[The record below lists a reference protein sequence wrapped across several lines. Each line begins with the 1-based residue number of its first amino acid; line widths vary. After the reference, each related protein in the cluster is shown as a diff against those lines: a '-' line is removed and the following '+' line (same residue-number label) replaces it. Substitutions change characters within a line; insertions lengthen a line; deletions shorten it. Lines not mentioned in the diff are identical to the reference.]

1 MAAALCRVSELGWK
15 AAVQD
20 MQGSHALAMWHV
32 LDMQWSAPS
41 SPADKVYLTAEV
53 PASYGQEAIQLLPA
67 PFSCYWPL
75 PALTLV
81 CKYLFIRNWTV
92 GTTCV
97 WITRHPKA
105 FKPLLT
111 WLDWIFSDC
120 ASLSPFFFSQTWLM
134 RHNLDEFQ
142 AIRKAEGRSN
152 TVWWCLFV
160 CFFVFKKGYKVS
172 WIYNSLAIGPCT
184 WALMLFS
191 ENRSTVRFWLRV
203 EDERRAPLDMKLR
216 LAAAFGC

>member
-1 MAAALCRVSELGWK
+1 MAAALCRVSELGRK

-20 MQGSHALAMWHV
+20 MQGSHTLAMWHA

-53 PASYGQEAIQLLPA
+53 AASYGQETIQLLPA

-111 WLDWIFSDC
+111 WLDWIFCDC

-142 AIRKAEGRSN
+142 ERQRVEAILCGD
-152 TVWWCLFV
+152 VCLFA
-160 CFFVFKKGYKVS
+160 S
-172 WIYNSLAIGPCT
+172 
-184 WALMLFS
+184 LFS
-191 ENRSTVRFWLRV
+191 RKDIKCLESTIVRQLV
-203 EDERRAPLDMKLR
+203 QVHVHEH
-216 LAAAFGC
+216 